1 MDVSCLRPGLLHRQS
16 SLVLPVKCKVLLLLA
31 WRHVWACDLGL
42 YHLSLQG
49 EGGKGCIH
57 LAGGSGVSTGLGFVL
72 SSLGLIQQTFL
83 QVKLPEAARRARHRG
98 RVVGGKGSSSCFSS
112 SAWLRASVIT
122 PGLFLLL
129 FRDA

>member
-31 WRHVWACDLGL
+31 WRHIWACDLGL

-57 LAGGSGVSTGLGFVL
+57 LAGGSGVSTGVGVCAEL
-72 SSLGLIQQTFL
+72 SGADATNFS
-83 QVKLPEAARRARHRG
+83 A
-98 RVVGGKGSSSCFSS
+98 GKT
-112 SAWLRASVIT
+112 A
-122 PGLFLLL
+122 
-129 FRDA
+129 